1 MRNQSRSFR
10 AAFLLGNP
18 LGAPSQPALLLWI
31 NISRIW
37 NWRLIAMR
45 FYEFSRP
52 RQTARQKWLST
63 ITLFVLQDEW
73 ERLQAILKDHGSTE
87 ITAVRPLCRFS
98 GLSVDVECE
107 SPDAAWALLGKW
119 HDHSVQKLCQTA
131 AQEETRKDR
140 DRSN

>member
-18 LGAPSQPALLLWI
+18 LGAPSHPSLLLWI
-31 NISRIW
+31 NTSRIW

-52 RQTARQKWLST
+52 RQTDRQKWLST
-63 ITLFVLQDEW
+63 CTLYVLEEEW
-73 ERLQAILKDHGSTE
+73 NLLQAILNDHGPTE
-87 ITAVRPLCRFS
+87 IIAARPLCRFS
-98 GLSVDVECE
+98 GLSVDVLCQ
-107 SPDAAWALLGKW
+107 SPDAASSLLGKW

-131 AQEETRKDR
+131 AQAETR
-140 DRSN
+140 